1 MKLIT
6 QVDIVA
12 ELPDLT
18 HSRFALPF
26 TSRGHRYYADT
37 YNNTAQDYSFGFADR
52 EGLCALVACNMARP
66 STLTWYEFPIEI
78 WVRADLP
85 AVQMR
90 KLARDM
96 IGTLRQRASEAG
108 ASSILLREPTNP
120 SFNGILSA
128 LLLEKGK
135 MAAPS
140 YGVMVDLSLPDD
152 QLFAALRSG
161 HRQQVRAGERILTLT
176 HVNAANP
183 DSEMFDRYRQLHAE
197 VAGRITRP
205 KASWDRMFDLVEA
218 GEGHLILSHFEGQ
231 LLGGTLMLDAA
242 KTSYYS
248 SGAYVRSQADKPL
261 AHYPLFTSFQHAR
274 MRGCTQVHVGEV
286 VPPNLTESA
295 KEMTINNFKLGFSAS
310 VTPSRIWTIEV
321 KQ

>member
-1 MKLIT
+1 MKLVT
-6 QVDIVA
+6 RVNIVT
-12 ELPDLT
+12 ELPDLA

-26 TSRGHRYYADT
+26 TSRGQRYYAET
-37 YNNTAQDYSFGFADR
+37 FSHSTQDYSFGFADN
-52 EGLCALVACNMARP
+52 EGWCALVACNTAQP
-66 STLTWYEFPIEI
+66 GTLTWYEFPNEI
-78 WVRADLP
+78 WVRADLR

-108 ASSILLREPTNP
+108 ATSILLREAANP
-120 SFNGILSA
+120 AFNGILSA
-128 LLLEKGK
+128 LLLEKGW

-140 YGVMVDLSLPDD
+140 YGVMVDLSVPDD
-152 QLFAALRSG
+152 ELFAALRSG

-176 HVNAANP
+176 HVTAANP

-197 VAGRITRP
+197 VAGRVTRP
-205 KASWDRMFDLVEA
+205 KASWERMFDLVVA
-218 GEGHLILSHFEGQ
+218 GEGHLILSHFESQ

-286 VPPNLTESA
+286 IPPQLTETT
-295 KEMTINNFKLGFSAS
+295 KEMTINSFKLGFSSS
-310 VTPSRIWTIEV
+310 VKPSRIWTIET
-321 KQ
+321 QQ